1 METELH
7 QDASPHTRRR
17 MPRRGILIGTVVALV
32 FIGEVLYLLYIGRE
46 LLSTFAPVCCTPF
59 PE

>member
-7 QDASPHTRRR
+7 QDASSHLRRT
-17 MPRRGILIGTVVALV
+17 PRRGILIGTVVALV

-46 LLSTFAPVCCTPF
+46 LLSTFAPVCCTPL